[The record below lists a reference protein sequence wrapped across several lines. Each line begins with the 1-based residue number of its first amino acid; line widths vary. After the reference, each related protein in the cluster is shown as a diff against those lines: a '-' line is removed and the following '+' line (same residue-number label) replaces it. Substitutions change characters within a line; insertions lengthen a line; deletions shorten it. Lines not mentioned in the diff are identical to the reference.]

1 MFQAM
6 IFVQESIYQDQIFG
20 KWVSRF
26 VVSDNYD
33 DMFKSDA
40 QIVTDLSLSTE
51 QFRTNIFQLGK
62 VKESLKQEEGSFAM
76 SEFGFKVSTTSI
88 QTVTDKRAFYFCLHA
103 SNFRKHRYCATFIYP
118 YGGTFDES
126 DRDFT
131 GKLSS
136 SISGDEKDWV
146 GAVAWDSEIY
156 PESEVDFKAYQFDL
170 SVLKEALLDDP
181 ITILDGTEVDS
192 IFDRLTEFDSGN
204 GDLES
209 NFAYKPSYIF
219 GYDGGT
225 GFIKYI
231 SPLGTIYDSLQMIL
245 DRSAE
250 VLYDLIGSNFTFTI
264 LETDLGISV
273 APISYELK
281 SQTAGPGPNMK
292 SQSIPSSFLQKLYIA
307 PPGSPNH
314 KWNAYISSFLVK
326 PQFGTGY
333 DIHSSNIPDQ
343 YRAQES
349 HSFKALGNV
358 TKVLAEIARSLGCV
372 VVTRFNSGTDIEVEF
387 ISRNTLASATDVYL
401 YGVTSS
407 SFDTSSIALE
417 KKIEYYAETNRLILE
432 GGPDKEVTG
441 DEKNTHRVQFFDQTS
456 KDYFEALTP
465 TPALEEFRDK
475 IKIDSLSE
483 YKRLLLSTSWPIIQ
497 YRYDGG
503 LIQSEPI
510 NVGTL
515 YGTSYESTPNADYY
529 NPDDYQ
535 TRYNMLTTGI
545 YVETTPL
552 EASQITQLGASTPI
566 WRPATN
572 VVHNVNG
579 KNIRYENLSDYI
591 TSLTSSDKVYYEN
604 TRKVTIP
611 SWNAFSTD
619 SGGTSPSW
627 KNLKVGKKIPLK
639 IKTLEYDN
647 VLNEWL
653 EVWSPVQTWQ
663 IISMERSHEKPET
676 TLELIDESIF
686 SIYGNYESEKPT
698 GAIQGSVT
706 ENTLRNGTSDTDI
719 SDVWVFECNEIIKSD
734 YAVALRDDGKIEK
747 FEPLKSKHY
756 NKFIGIAKQDGV
768 ANDIIRVQVSGIVVL
783 ENSTLDVNK
792 SVFVRKTTGTDPNLQ
807 QTILQNKTIDED
819 MIFRLARKPL
829 NERAFRLEAEYMIY
843 E

>member
-1 MFQAM
+1 M
-6 IFVQESIYQDQIFG
+6 IFVQESIYQDQVFG

-33 DMFKSDA
+33 DIFKTDA
-40 QIVTDLSLSTE
+40 EIVSGLGLTVE

-76 SEFGFKVSTTSI
+76 SEFDFKVSTSSI

-103 SNFRKHRYCATFIYP
+103 NNFKKHRYCATFLYA

-131 GKLSS
+131 GKISPT
-136 SISGDEKDWV
+136 ISGNENDWKN
-146 GAVAWDSEIY
+146 AAPWDSEIY
-156 PESEVDFKAYQFDL
+156 PESEVDFKAFQFDL

-181 ITILDGTEVDS
+181 ITILDGTQVDS
-192 IFDRLTEFDSGN
+192 IFDRLTEFNSGN
-204 GDLES
+204 GDIEK
-209 NFAYKPSYIF
+209 NFKYKPSYIY
-219 GYDGGT
+219 GYNGAT
-225 GFIKYI
+225 EYIKYI
-231 SPLGTIYDSLQMIL
+231 SPLGTIYDALQMIL
-245 DRSAE
+245 DSSAD

-281 SQTAGPGPNMK
+281 DQTAGPGPEMNK
-292 SQSIPSSFLQKLYIA
+292 QTIPSNLFQKLFIA
-307 PPGSPNH
+307 PTGSVNH
-314 KWNAYISSFLVK
+314 KYNAYISSFLVK

-333 DIHSSNIPDQ
+333 DIHSPNIPDHI
-343 YRAQES
+343 RAQES

-401 YGVTSS
+401 YGVNSS

-432 GGPDKEVTG
+432 GGPDQDVPG
-441 DEKNTHRVQFFDQTS
+441 DEKNTHRVQFFDSYS
-456 KDYFEALTP
+456 KDYVGNLTP
-465 TPALEEFRDK
+465 TKALEEYRNK
-475 IKIDSLSE
+475 IKIDNLNE
-483 YKRLLLSTSWPIIQ
+483 YKRLLLSTSWPIVQ
-497 YRYDGG
+497 YRLDGG
-503 LIQSEPI
+503 IIQSEPI

-515 YGTSYESTPNADYY
+515 FGTPYESVPNDDYY
-529 NPDDYQ
+529 NPNDYH
-535 TRYNMLTTGI
+535 TRYNLLTTGI
-545 YVETTPL
+545 YVETTPP
-552 EASQITQLGASTPI
+552 EASQQTHLGAGTKV

-572 VVHNVNG
+572 VVHNING
-579 KNIRYENLSDYI
+579 KNVKYENLSQYI
-591 TSLTSSDKVYYEN
+591 TSLTSSDKVYYQN
-604 TRKVTIP
+604 TRKLTIP

-619 SGGTSPSW
+619 PSGTSPNW
-627 KNLKVGKKIPLK
+627 KNLKIGKKIPLK

-647 VLNEWL
+647 ILDQWL
-653 EVWSPVQTWQ
+653 EVWSPVQKWQ
-663 IISMERSHEKPET
+663 IISLERSHEKPET

-698 GAIQGSVT
+698 GSIQGSVT

-719 SDVWVFECNEIIKSD
+719 SETWVFECSEIIKTD

-756 NKFIGIAKQDGV
+756 NKFIGIAKQDGIATDV
-768 ANDIIRVQVSGIVVL
+768 IRVQVSGIVVL
-783 ENSTLDVNK
+783 ENTVLDVNK
-792 SVFVRKTTGTDPNLQ
+792 SVFVRKATGTDPNLQ
-807 QTILQNKTIDED
+807 QTILQNKTVDED
-819 MIFRLARKPL
+819 MIFRLARKPI
-829 NERAFRLEAEYMIY
+829 NERAFKLEAEYMIY